1 MAKRMTDTDK
11 WKKPFLKS
19 LPIEYKCFWLYLL
32 DECDHAGIWHVELDM
47 AEMRLGIK
55 LSLQKIRGFF
65 KERIVEFD
73 NGTKMFL
80 PDFISFQYGEL
91 DMNNRAHKSVVDRLR
106 KYELPV
112 KIKGHTSPLQG
123 GKDKAK
129 DKDKDKDIG
138 GVGDET
144 LVWNVEQFMK
154 ERQADFE
161 AICMSAK
168 KGPDHGSA
176 SLTKYHLWLE
186 RESKYPIQKKG
197 AVAGFQLWLMN
208 EKDQPQLFDNPH
220 ENALTQA
227 RKNFKPTQQ

>member
-32 DECDHAGIWHVELDM
+32 DECDHAGIWHVELDL

-91 DMNNRAHKSVVDRLR
+91 DMNNRAHKSVVERLS
-106 KYELPV
+106 KYELPI
-112 KIKGHTSPLQG
+112 KIKGHTNPLQG
-123 GKDKAK
+123 GKDK

-138 GVGDET
+138 GVGDSS
-144 LVWNVEQFMK
+144 LVWNVEQFVA

-161 AICMSAK
+161 TICMTTGK
-168 KGPDHGSA
+168 TPDQGRA
-176 SLTKYHLWLE
+176 GLMKYHLWLE
-186 RESKYPIQKKG
+186 RENKYPVQKKG
-197 AVAGFQLWLMN
+197 ALAGFKLWLMN
-208 EKDQPQLFDNPH
+208 EREQPHVF
-220 ENALTQA
+220 ENKFEDELTKA
-227 RKNFKPTQQ
+227 RKAFKPTQQ